1 MITGYFYTDTMA
13 KHKEKQQIK
22 KIFFLMLKANLLFL
36 IWNLTLILS
45 QKGDLRSYLKAIF
58 TGKNLERFLLLNES
72 PFAGH
77 LWYLGAILYVLLIVS
92 LTDAFQCRKIVYYLT
107 PVLLAADLLFGKYS
121 LLVLGREYPYI
132 FVRNFLCVGIPYFC
146 IGNLIKEKRYS
157 ERWNQNVLLA
167 GVMIFAVTTLLE
179 RYLLIRGGWN
189 ATRDHYIST
198 TFLAVCLF
206 VYVIQSGWRNKILAF
221 IGRRYS
227 MGLYLAHPIFITL
240 LSRVVERWGLQEAYR
255 YTAPVIVYGVT
266 LMSLLLIHFVGFR
279 ISVRLSALRKTQ
291 I

>member
-1 MITGYFYTDTMA
+1 MMRAEQSRAEQSRAEQSRAEQIDIIKAICAFFVICIHAPFPGENGAYFTALTRVAVPIFFMITGYFYSNTVA

-146 IGNLIKEKRYS
+146 IGNLIKEKR
-157 ERWNQNVLLA
+157 
-167 GVMIFAVTTLLE
+167 
-179 RYLLIRGGWN
+179 
-189 ATRDHYIST
+189 
-198 TFLAVCLF
+198 
-206 VYVIQSGWRNKILAF
+206 
-221 IGRRYS
+221 
-227 MGLYLAHPIFITL
+227 
-240 LSRVVERWGLQEAYR
+240 
-255 YTAPVIVYGVT
+255 
-266 LMSLLLIHFVGFR
+266 
-279 ISVRLSALRKTQ
+279 
-291 I
+291 